1 MSYQSVLQ
9 NKTLLTAAQLKSLV
23 ASPVL
28 LIPGQAGCVIDLQ
41 SVYFR
46 YIHGS
51 VVFNPGANDVFVLY
65 NGTQSSCLTSLSMTV
80 ASGFIDQTV
89 DQSVWSSPSFSSIII
104 AGTPP
109 ALALSTFKGAGA
121 FLTQYNSAGTFPA
134 GTDWTLGNGS
144 LLVFLRWAYV
154 PIGEI

>member
-1 MSYQSVLQ
+1 MSYLSVLQ
-9 NKTLLTAAQLKSLV
+9 NKTLLTAAQIKSLV

-46 YIHGS
+46 YIYGS
-51 VVFNPGANDVFVLY
+51 VPFNPAANDGFVLF
-65 NGTQSSCLTSLSMTV
+65 NGIHANCLAAFYVT
-80 ASGFIDQTV
+80 AAGFV
-89 DQSVWSSPSFSSIII
+89 DQATDQSAWAQPSFCNNFT

-109 ALALSTFKGAGA
+109 AIALSVLEGTGA
-121 FLTQYNSAGTFPA
+121 FLTQYDTGGTFPA

>member
-1 MSYQSVLQ
+1 MSYLSVLQ
-9 NKTLLTAAQLKSLV
+9 NKTLLTAAQIKSLV

-51 VVFNPGANDVFVLY
+51 TPFNPVTGDAFVLF
-65 NGTQSSCLTSLSMTV
+65 NGTHANCLTSLSVNAT
-80 ASGFIDQTV
+80 GFIDQTT
-89 DQSVWSSPSFSSIII
+89 DQSAWTQPSFSSNIT
-104 AGTPP
+104 AGAPP
-109 ALALSTFKGAGA
+109 AIVLSVLEGAGA
-121 FLTQYNSAGTFPA
+121 FLTQYATGGTFPT
-134 GTDWTLGNGS
+134 GTDWTQGNGS